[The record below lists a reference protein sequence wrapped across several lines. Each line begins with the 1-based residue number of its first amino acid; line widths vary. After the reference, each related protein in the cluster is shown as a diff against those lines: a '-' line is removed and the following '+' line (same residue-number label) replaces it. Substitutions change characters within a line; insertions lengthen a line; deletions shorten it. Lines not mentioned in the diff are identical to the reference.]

1 MEEAARPGQSRAAG
15 RPVRTTAGG
24 GRSAARSP
32 HRGGA
37 RQVHGRGADARERSE
52 RRGAPAR
59 LRRDSAQRG
68 RPDERIPAPRARP
81 RRPGPPARQGRAEA
95 RRAPTRVPIFNAVAP
110 SRSRLPSNELTHAV
124 RQGSGTPVAPGRPSP
139 TTLRDRRERDLRR
152 VTSGAGGVTARPSR
166 ATAPCSPARGL
177 PATAVLRQR
186 YTSGR
191 RSSRVPRGG
200 QRLRF
205 GTRDRPRAPRS
216 ADARFTSVSSST
228 C

>member
-1 MEEAARPGQSRAAG
+1 VWKREPGPDNRARQDGQSEQPAVEDDRL
-15 RPVRTTAGG
+15 
-24 GRSAARSP
+24 RSP

-37 RQVHGRGADARERSE
+37 RHVHSRGTDARERFE

-68 RPDERIPAPRARP
+68 RPDECIPAPRART
-81 RRPGPPARQGRAEA
+81 RRPGPPARQVRAEA

-124 RQGSGTPVAPGRPSP
+124 RQGSGTPVAPGRPSL

-152 VTSGAGGVTARPSR
+152 VISGAGGVTARPSR

-191 RSSRVPRGG
+191 RSSRVPREG
-200 QRLRF
+200 QRMRF
-205 GTRDRPRAPRS
+205 ALAIVRGHLVRQTPASPP
-216 ADARFTSVSSST
+216 
-228 C
+228 